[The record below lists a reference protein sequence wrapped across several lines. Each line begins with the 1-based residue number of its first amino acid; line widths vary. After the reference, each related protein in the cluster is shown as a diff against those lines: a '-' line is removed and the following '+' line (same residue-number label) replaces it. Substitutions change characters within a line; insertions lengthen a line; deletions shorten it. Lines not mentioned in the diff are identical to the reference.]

1 MENNHSIDNIDCI
14 LLNAH
19 SIALKWK
26 QLCIELFSSKIPSI
40 IFVTET
46 WLSSDY
52 CYDYI
57 SLPGYTLFR
66 SDRSNK
72 KGGGVMCLAS
82 NLLKPMETKV
92 GNMHC
97 STDHFN
103 ILCIDAYAM
112 KRISLI
118 LIYLC
123 PTATENDIKEMFTT
137 VGHLIDGAKGP
148 VIMFG

>member
-1 MENNHSIDNIDCI
+1 MI
-14 LLNAH
+14 
-19 SIALKWK
+19 
-26 QLCIELFSSKIPSI
+26 
-40 IFVTET
+40 
-46 WLSSDY
+46 Y

-82 NLLKPMETKV
+82 NMLKPMETKV

-103 ILCIDAYAM
+103 ILCIDAYAT

-118 LIYLC
+118 LIYLR

-148 VIMFG
+148 VIVFG

>member
-14 LLNAH
+14 LLNAR

-26 QLCIELFSSKIPSI
+26 QLCIELFSSKIPNI
-40 IFVTET
+40 IFLTET

-82 NLLKPMETKV
+82 NTLKPMETKV

-103 ILCIDAYAM
+103 ILCIDAYAT

-118 LIYLC
+118 LIYLR